1 MDWKEALVAIERKN
15 KLLNAYDVVEEA
27 RSKDSP
33 LHDKFEWDNTIA
45 GQKWRIHQARNL
57 INVYYT
63 TINTDAGETEP
74 CRVFV
79 SLKDDR
85 YDEGGYRT
93 MVSVMNDVELR
104 NKLLNDAKE
113 DLVSFKLKYNQLKE
127 LALVFEAI
135 DKVV

>member
-1 MDWKEALVAIERKN
+1 MDWKEALLAIEKKN
-15 KLLNAYDVVEEA
+15 KMLNAYDVVEEA
-27 RSKDSP
+27 RDENSP
-33 LHDKFEWDNTIA
+33 LHSKFEWDNTIA

-63 TINTDAGETEP
+63 TIDTNIGETDP

-85 YDEGGYRT
+85 YNEGGYRT

-104 NKLLNDAKE
+104 TKLLNDAKE
-113 DLVSFKLKYNQLKE
+113 ELTSFKLKYNQLKE